1 MGVLMPIR
9 EWIVEVLASV
19 HARMCSYFYDEFSIQ
34 IKELN
39 QNYAEHET
47 LDIHGLTAVIGVG
60 GPAGILIAFSY
71 EQRLI
76 DELYGRMTDGIDVH
90 PGEEKMYM
98 ESVAGDIINTI
109 VGNCTTELQQGQ
121 HAISLTPPMI
131 IDHIKHIHRTK
142 NVVLI
147 SKKYTTE
154 FGFIDLKLIGP
165 GKMFDKNLDYVK

>member
-1 MGVLMPIR
+1 MLIK
-9 EWIVEVLASV
+9 EWIVEVVASV
-19 HARMCSYFYDEFSIQ
+19 HARICSYFVDEFAIQ
-34 IKELN
+34 IGEIE
-39 QNYAEHET
+39 QPPAEHET
-47 LDIHGLTAVIGVG
+47 LDICGLTAVIGVG

-76 DELYGRMTDGIDVH
+76 DELYERMTDGMDVQ
-90 PGEEKMYM
+90 PDEKKMYM

-109 VGNCTTELQQGQ
+109 VGNCTADLQHGR

-142 NVVLI
+142 NVVFI

-154 FGFIDLKLIGP
+154 YGCIDLNLIGP
-165 GKMFDKNLDYVK
+165 GDMFDKNLDYVK